1 MRQKV
6 MAAAVFVLAGVAAI
20 AAQTATAG
28 KVYDVSF
35 LAGPPGEEATYTGTT
50 TFNVDAK
57 GMVTGKMSIVSP
69 TTVRATLSGQVEK
82 GKWTF
87 EYPYEMV
94 DQGCWGNLK
103 GTAEV
108 SADGKKVSGKAL
120 IGGDCSPEP
129 INGTFSFTLQVKK

>member
-1 MRQKV
+1 MRGRV
-6 MAAAVFVLAGVAAI
+6 MAAAMFVLAGLAAI
-20 AAQTATAG
+20 SAQTTAA

-50 TFNVDAK
+50 TFSVDAK
-57 GMVTGKMSIVSP
+57 GMVTGKMSISSP

-87 EYPYEMV
+87 DYPYEMV
-94 DQGCWGNLK
+94 EQGCWGNLK
-103 GTAEV
+103 GTADV
-108 SADGKKVSGKAL
+108 SSDGKMVSGTAL

-129 INGTFSFTLQVKK
+129 INGKFSFKLQVKK